1 VRSHPGQQMRL
12 PAPRDFALLI
22 PHPCKEGVPEEW
34 ISYLHA
40 SYEAGEWRAAQGFC
54 RGRA

>member
-22 PHPCKEGVPEEW
+22 PHPCQEGVPEEW